1 MGLLIPSSGTLFW
14 MIVIFAVVFFILAKY
29 AFPVII
35 RMVDE
40 RKRYIDESLESARLA
55 NEQLAQV
62 KSESERLLTQA
73 REEQAQILKDAVATR
88 DRMLKEAQA
97 RAQAEAKRAL
107 DETRQQIIA
116 EKESAI
122 NDIRRQVAVLS
133 VDVAEKILRKD
144 LTGEKEHIE
153 LIDRLL
159 DEMIQKPDK
168 A

>member
-73 REEQAQILKDAVATR
+73 REEQARILKDAVATR

>member
-73 REEQAQILKDAVATR
+73 REEQAQILKDAIATR